1 MGQNFGA
8 CSIFNSTFVRSEET
22 SSYWSVQF
30 VHILNA
36 FHWSPSIGKPYMT
49 PESAYEFAL
58 VNTSRRTS
66 YDPGILRQAY
76 GTIQG
81 LPMNESYEIC

>member
-1 MGQNFGA
+1 
-8 CSIFNSTFVRSEET
+8 
-22 SSYWSVQF
+22 
-30 VHILNA
+30 
-36 FHWSPSIGKPYMT
+36 MT